1 MKNYSLIKRIGA
13 GAFGSVHLAKSN
25 EDEKQVVVKE
35 RFKLYIMFCDTL
47 GPNDYN

>member
-25 EDEKQVVVKE
+25 ENGTQVVVKE
-35 RFKLYIMFCDTL
+35 KFNFHVMFCDTL
-47 GPNDYN
+47 RPSD